1 MDKCE
6 KISNSFEEGWPLLE
20 KAVDSLI
27 NQIEEAANLRLPV
40 PDYMSCY
47 TTVYNMCTGQL
58 GDQNCK
64 LLYGRY
70 KEVFETYINSTVLTS
85 LQGKKDGLLLIEL
98 LRKWSNYKLMTKW
111 LSLSFCYLNRY
122 YIPHKK
128 LTSTEET
135 SFLMFYDL
143 LHKKINVQVADAVT
157 AMIDQGRSGEQID
170 RTLVNN
176 TLAMYSEIGVILRI
190 NNANDFLE
198 SLIGERVH
206 RLPHPR
212 ILCKKEIF
220 PGILTP
226 SSKKIRLVSSDGD
239 VFEVDY
245 GVGVGLMS
253 KTIEDAIKTNP
264 AGGTESILVYPV
276 SSKILTKVIEICKKY
291 TEASDSNNKEG
302 MSGVDIKD
310 WDAEFIDVDNNTLL
324 HLHIC
329 AKFLNIKSLLHLT
342 NNAIADKVKGKAP
355 MVIRQMFNIKDN
367 V

>member
-27 NQIEEAANLRLPV
+27 NQIEGAANLSFTV
-40 PDYMSCY
+40 QDYMSCY
-47 TTVYNMCTGQL
+47 TTVYNMCT
-58 GDQNCK
+58 DQMGAHNCQ

-70 KEVFETYINSTVLTS
+70 KEVFEKYINSIVLPS
-85 LQGKKDGLLLIEL
+85 LQVKKDRQLLIEL
-98 LRKWSNYKLMTKW
+98 LRTWSNYKLMTKW

-122 YIPHKK
+122 YIPNKN

-135 SFLMFYDL
+135 SFLIFYDL

-157 AMIDQGRSGEQID
+157 AMIDQGRAGEQID

-176 TLAMYSEIGVILRI
+176 TLAMYSDIGVILRI
-190 NNANDFLE
+190 NNAKDLLE
-198 SLIGERVH
+198 SLIEEHGIAH
-206 RLPHPR
+206 LPQ
-212 ILCKKEIF
+212 ILCKEEIF

-239 VFEVDY
+239 VFEVDC

-276 SSKILTKVIEICKKY
+276 SSKILTKVIEYCKKY
-291 TEASDSNNKEG
+291 TEASDPNYKEG

-310 WDAEFIDVDNNTLL
+310 WGAEFIDLDNNTLL

-342 NNAIADKVKGKAP
+342 NNAIADKVNWKGP
-355 MVIRQMFNIKDN
+355 MAIRQMFNIKDT
-367 V
+367 